1 MWILNMWGEEVSV
14 RSFYWFIHDQ
24 RKKFHVNRMCSS
36 LSVNE
41 RGYYKWLNNG
51 ERPKKWQSLLAEIHR
66 ILDENPDKARMES
79 FFATLKKEKL
89 YSCLNLGYF

>member
-1 MWILNMWGEEVSV
+1 
-14 RSFYWFIHDQ
+14 
-24 RKKFHVNRMCSS
+24 MCSS

-66 ILDENPDKARMES
+66 ILDENPDNDNYGADRMLIAPDSAWHNNLIKLCKTGYEERKS
-79 FFATLKKEKL
+79 SEAKQKK
-89 YSCLNLGYF
+89 S